1 MTDSPSM
8 LERRAAALEDAFR
21 VIECTRM
28 QGLPMLH
35 PGLQVE
41 ALGFAPLVCAQPEPE
56 AEPQAFDGRA
66 ALGILI
72 TPWFMNLILLPQDD
86 APALAVGRV
95 RACVIGG
102 ARFEFIGAHEES
114 FGAYAICS
122 LFSPMFEFADH
133 AAARATAE
141 EVLKMLRAVA
151 EPAPSPE
158 PEEVPALPSR
168 RAFLTGRVKLN
179 SGAGR

>member
-1 MTDSPSM
+1 MSDSPSM
-8 LERRAAALEDAFR
+8 LARRAAALEDAFR
-21 VIECTRM
+21 VIERTRM
-28 QGLPMLH
+28 RGLPMLH

-41 ALGFAPLVCAQPEPE
+41 ALGFAPLAHAEAD
-56 AEPQAFDGRA
+56 AEPLAFDGKA

-72 TPWFMNLILLPQDD
+72 TPWFMNLILLPLDD

-95 RACVIGG
+95 RACMIGG

-141 EVLKMLRAVA
+141 EVLKMLRTKQQPPEKDEA
-151 EPAPSPE
+151 PAI
-158 PEEVPALPSR
+158 PSR

>member
-8 LERRAAALEDAFR
+8 LARRAAALEDAFR
-21 VIECTRM
+21 VIERTRM
-28 QGLPMLH
+28 RGLPMLH

-41 ALGFAPLVCAQPEPE
+41 AIGFARLAHAQAD
-56 AEPQAFDGRA
+56 AEPQAFDGKA

-72 TPWFMNLILLPQDD
+72 TPWFMNLILLPHDD

-95 RACVIGG
+95 RACMING

-141 EVLKMLRAVA
+141 EVLKMLRTVT
-151 EPAPSPE
+151 EPAPPPE
-158 PEEVPALPSR
+158 PEQAPALPSR

>member
-21 VIECTRM
+21 AVERTRM

-72 TPWFMNLILLPQDD
+72 TPWFMNLILLPHDD
-86 APALAVGRV
+86 APALAVGCV

-141 EVLKMLRAVA
+141 EVLKMLRAV
-151 EPAPSPE
+151 PPSPE
-158 PEEVPALPSR
+158 PEEVAALPSR
-168 RAFLTGRVKLN
+168 RAFLTGRVKLT

>member
-1 MTDSPSM
+1 MPELM
-8 LERRAAALEDAFR
+8 LERRAAALEEAFR
-21 VIECTRM
+21 VIERTRM

-35 PGLQVE
+35 PGLRVE
-41 ALGFAPLVCAQPEPE
+41 ALGFAPLAHAQPELE
-56 AEPQAFDGRA
+56 QGAEPQAFDGRA

-72 TPWFMNLILLPQDD
+72 TPWFMNLILLPLAE

-141 EVLKMLRAVA
+141 EVLKMLRAV
-151 EPAPSPE
+151 PPSPE

-168 RAFLTGRVKLN
+168 RAFLTGRVKLTN
-179 SGAGR
+179 GAGR